1 MDGLLQNR
9 DDLEALFNELSAEL
23 ERLGLTAEIVM
34 VGGAWMLWHTQRVA
48 TRDVDSARKLPG
60 QIDAAIK
67 TIAERH
73 DLEEH
78 WLNDHS
84 TAFWPATAD
93 YADCAI
99 GYETA
104 TLKVLVPPPNVMF
117 LMKLDRS
124 YPQDIEDMRQLW
136 PMCDFESVEAVAE
149 AYAEAYPL
157 SNDPYMASH
166 IETIIGPVSG

>member
-1 MDGLLQNR
+1 MNDGLLSNR

-34 VGGAWMLWHTQRVA
+34 VGGAWMLWHTQRAA

-60 QIDAAIK
+60 QIDTAIK

-73 DLEEH
+73 DLGAH

-84 TAFWPATAD
+84 TSFWPATAN
-93 YADCAI
+93 YADCEI
-99 GYETA
+99 GFETA
-104 TLKVLVPPPNVMF
+104 TLRVLVPPANVMF

-124 YPQDIEDMRQLW
+124 LPQDIEDMRQLW
-136 PMCDFESVEAVAE
+136 PMCSFASAE
-149 AYAEAYPL
+149 QAAAEYAAAYPL
-157 SNDPYMASH
+157 ADDPFMASH
-166 IETIIGPVSG
+166 IETIIRGL